1 MSLNLSEYMGVAFD
15 LDDTLIDRKS
25 AYSKF
30 IEIMLKNFE
39 IFKNFSK
46 NEAQKY
52 FWNLSPNNSFNISK
66 ALEKI
71 KRDFSEFP
79 LNYEE
84 FYDFYYENMSQII
97 KPYDGAG
104 EFLDKLLEKK
114 INFGIVTNG
123 SHYQYEKI
131 KNTGLENKYNFVI
144 AAEIF
149 GHLKPKKEIFIETL
163 RQLNLTLKEVE
174 NVVFIGDNPY
184 TDIIGAQSVGF
195 KTIWISMGREYP
207 KDLQPPDYI
216 IRNFKELRV

>member
-1 MSLNLSEYMGVAFD
+1 MSINLSDYKGVAFD

-39 IFKNFSK
+39 IFKIFSK
-46 NEAQKY
+46 NEAQEY

-79 LNYEE
+79 LSYEE

-97 KPYDGAG
+97 KPYDGVG

-114 INFGIVTNG
+114 
-123 SHYQYEKI
+123 
-131 KNTGLENKYNFVI
+131 NKFWNSYKW
-144 AAEIF
+144 
-149 GHLKPKKEIFIETL
+149 KPLSI
-163 RQLNLTLKEVE
+163 
-174 NVVFIGDNPY
+174 
-184 TDIIGAQSVGF
+184 
-195 KTIWISMGREYP
+195 
-207 KDLQPPDYI
+207 
-216 IRNFKELRV
+216 